1 MNQLTK
7 AAKTLAAKYNS
18 TSLILRIAIGLVVG
32 SVLALICPGAAWIEE
47 FGNLFVGALKGVAPV
62 LVFVI
67 VASALAQGSSKLDRR
82 FGTVVWLYMLTTFV
96 AAALSVVT
104 SKLFPQ
110 TLVLAEAATADVVPQ
125 GLGDVMHTLLSN
137 IVSNPVAS
145 IMNGNYIGILMW
157 ACLFGLAMKKLGSDT
172 TKNFMANTADA
183 ISTIVRWIIN
193 LAPFGIM
200 GLVFTNVS
208 DNGLSIFTQYG
219 RLLLL
224 LVGTMLLMALGN
236 LCIGFVDDMTKIRKG
251 KNGGLTPKQKMIFQT
266 LLALAFSCYCYFH
279 PQVGSVIKVPF
290 FRVEWDLGIWYIPM
304 MMFIIVGTTNSA
316 NLLDGLDGLLTSVS
330 MVDFATLAVLCG
342 AASLGSLGVGC
353 AAMCG
358 ACMAFLSR
366 NAYPAQMFMGD
377 TGSMFI
383 GGAVVAAAMLLR
395 QPLILVLIAFWMLMS
410 SLSDIIQI
418 TYFKKTHGKR
428 IFKMAPIHHHFELC
442 GIHETK
448 IVTMYMVTTAILCVI
463 TLLGVL

>member
-1 MNQLTK
+1 MMITLLIAFAVGIVLGK
-7 AAKTLAAKYNS
+7 AMLPVLHKLKFGQNIYELAPEAHKKKQG
-18 TSLILRIAIGLVVG
+18 TPTMGGLVI
-32 SVLALICPGAAWIEE
+32 AGAAI
-47 FGNLFVGALKGVAPV
+47 
-62 LVFVI
+62 
-67 VASALAQGSSKLDRR
+67 
-82 FGTVVWLYMLTTFV
+82 
-96 AAALSVVT
+96 AAALVMNDYSVPMGQNM
-104 SKLFPQ
+104 L
-110 TLVLAEAATADVVPQ
+110 LA
-125 GLGDVMHTLLSN
+125 
-137 IVSNPVAS
+137 
-145 IMNGNYIGILMW
+145 
-157 ACLFGLAMKKLGSDT
+157 
-172 TKNFMANTADA
+172 
-183 ISTIVRWIIN
+183 
-193 LAPFGIM
+193 
-200 GLVFTNVS
+200 
-208 DNGLSIFTQYG
+208 
-219 RLLLL
+219 
-224 LVGTMLLMALGN
+224 MLLMALGN

-383 GGAVVAAAMLLR
+383 GGAVVAANAFVFGNGDPVSAPKLIKEFITAAEKDKKTS
-395 QPLILVLIAFWMLMS
+395 PLTIKAGIMDGAVQSVEEVKALADILPREQLIAKIMGCLNS
-410 SLSDIIQI
+410 QATALAYVIQAIADKKAEAGEQYAPQDSRTDGITIHPTLIIMEVN
-418 TYFKKTHGKR
+418 YHGNQ
-428 IFKMAPIHHHFELC
+428 
-442 GIHETK
+442 
-448 IVTMYMVTTAILCVI
+448 
-463 TLLGVL
+463 